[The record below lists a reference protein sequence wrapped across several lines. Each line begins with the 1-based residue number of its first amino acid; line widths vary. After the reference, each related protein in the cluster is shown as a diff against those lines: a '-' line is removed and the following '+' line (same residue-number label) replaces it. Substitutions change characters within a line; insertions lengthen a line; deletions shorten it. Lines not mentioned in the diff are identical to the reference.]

1 HRFLE
6 KFGADII
13 VHTQYGVSLLSEVLL
28 GVTEKG
34 TYSGINNK
42 IQGLLQLYNG
52 SHDDRWQVINL
63 PEENLL
69 VINIPDGVKSFQAA
83 MHTITKGWTRF
94 RDIPPANCFTRMG
107 GQAYMGDPDGKV
119 YKYLYQ
125 NQDDGTNEIEAE
137 GLQAFN
143 VFDR

>member
-1 HRFLE
+1 AAETWSLIGTYFIGTPVGHRFIE

-13 VHTQYGVSLLSEVLL
+13 VHTQYGISLLSEVLL

-69 VINIPDGVKSFQAA
+69 IKIGRATCRKRGYRSTTD
-83 MHTITKGWTRF
+83 T
-94 RDIPPANCFTRMG
+94 
-107 GQAYMGDPDGKV
+107 
-119 YKYLYQ
+119 
-125 NQDDGTNEIEAE
+125 
-137 GLQAFN
+137 
-143 VFDR
+143 